1 MRVPRSIA
9 VGFLALVGTNALA
22 AASSEPTETIQVEGS
37 RAEVRKQV
45 ETFVAQV
52 TRADGDLIG
61 RWRDSMCPLV
71 AGLSDA
77 QNEFVRNRMLEVEAK
92 VREQGAKHDPNCRPN
107 VFVIITDD
115 ADGVFAGWQEHGTKM
130 FLWKTRED
138 LLHTDEAGPVRIWH
152 NAVELR
158 SDDGPWVYQKVGPAH
173 QVKQGRLKDSR
184 IVSSAKEAITAVVVL
199 LDTKKMGK
207 VTLAQ
212 TADYLAMVS
221 LSQVNLHADVG
232 GTNTILKLFADA
244 QTAAPPP
251 SLTEWDYAFLNALYR
266 VGYYSPMNQR
276 MDLTARMS
284 RELAPR

>member
-1 MRVPRSIA
+1 MKIPQSSGSAFLGLVCTAVIA
-9 VGFLALVGTNALA
+9 AS
-22 AASSEPTETIQVEGS
+22 SSEPTETIQVEGS

-61 RWRDSMCPLV
+61 RWRDAMCPLV

-77 QNEFVRNRMLEVEAK
+77 QNEFVRNRMLEVESK
-92 VREQGAKHDPNCRPN
+92 VREQSQEHDPKCRPN

-115 ADGVFAGWQEHGTKM
+115 ADGVFEGWKEHDTKM

-138 LLHTDEAGPVRIWH
+138 LLRADQTGPVRVWH

-158 SDDGPWVYQKVGPAH
+158 SDDGPWVYQHVGPKRAL
-173 QVKQGRLKDSR
+173 KQGRLKDSR

-212 TADYLAMVS
+212 TADYLAMVT

-244 QTAAPPP
+244 QTVGPPQ

-276 MDLTARMS
+276 MDVTARMS

>member
-1 MRVPRSIA
+1 MAAGAS
-9 VGFLALVGTNALA
+9 
-22 AASSEPTETIQVEGS
+22 AASPSEPTETIQVEGS

-52 TRADGDLIG
+52 TRSDGELIG
-61 RWRDSMCPLV
+61 RWRDALCPLI

-92 VREQGAKHDPNCRPN
+92 VREQGAKHDPKCRPN

-115 ADGVFAGWQEHGTKM
+115 ADGVLEGWKEHDSKM

-138 LLHTDEAGPVRIWH
+138 LLHAEEAGPVRLWH

-158 SDDGPWVYQKVGPAH
+158 SDDGPWVYQNVGPARAA
-173 QVKQGRLKDSR
+173 KQGRLKDSR

-212 TADYLAMVS
+212 MADYLTMVS

-232 GTNTILKLFADA
+232 GANTILTLFSEA
-244 QTAAPPP
+244 QTTAPPT
-251 SLTEWDYAFLNALYR
+251 SLTEWDYAFLDALYR

-276 MDLTARMS
+276 MDLTSRMA